1 MSWEKIVTVG
11 KNAFKDKYIFFKLL
25 PFITFCIYIYIYIYI
40 YILYVSSIT
49 EGRQM
54 SCRTLRNNFY
64 NCHWCVYTLCS
75 PIFSHTVLFPNGSQ
89 NFLKKFQR
97 FFGPSP
103 FSTRY
108 YIYSLQL
115 FTVITWILLGLMS
128 VSSFVHKSVLSV
140 YYFSFHSV
148 FFKWDFCD
156 SEPFHHFPYSLLALF
171 PPLCNY
177 YLKHFSCIFVV

>member
-1 MSWEKIVTVG
+1 
-11 KNAFKDKYIFFKLL
+11 
-25 PFITFCIYIYIYIYI
+25 
-40 YILYVSSIT
+40 
-49 EGRQM
+49 M

-64 NCHWCVYTLCS
+64 NCHQCVYTLCS

-108 YIYSLQL
+108 SLPL
-115 FTVITWILLGLMS
+115 FEFCQAHVCLFVRTQVCTLRLL
-128 VSSFVHKSVLSV
+128 SFVPLP
-140 YYFSFHSV
+140 
-148 FFKWDFCD
+148 FFKGDFCD

-177 YLKHFSCIFVV
+177 YLKHFSCIFVVQLSLYCLFLMRLFLLFLDIPEGFLLR

>member
-1 MSWEKIVTVG
+1 MNWSFLRWVRRLNLEESQRIVKCNLQFFFLHRCELGKARNSWKKMPLKI
-11 KNAFKDKYIFFKLL
+11 NIYFLNYYRLL
-25 PFITFCIYIYIYIYI
+25 HFAYIYIYI

-108 YIYSLQL
+108 SLPL
-115 FTVITWILLGLMS
+115 FE
-128 VSSFVHKSVLSV
+128 
-140 YYFSFHSV
+140 
-148 FFKWDFCD
+148 FC
-156 SEPFHHFPYSLLALF
+156 
-171 PPLCNY
+171 
-177 YLKHFSCIFVV
+177 